1 MYDVEAGVPR
11 EVVSELESGTNLLIT
26 GPPMSGKRELALELL
41 TGGNGSGDGTVLVMT
56 SESAAVVIED
66 LDRYYPELDW
76 TRIGV
81 VDCTGSDNRTITD
94 VATRSATSSRD
105 LTGIS
110 TAAARL
116 LQQLSDGGVSQV
128 RHGLISVST
137 LLEHLDPDTVFKF
150 LHIYLQRIVETDGLG
165 IFTIDDT
172 AHDPRVIDTLASE
185 FDGVI
190 ELHGVDTGLRGMR
203 IRGLA
208 DAPDVETIR

>member
-11 EVVSELESGTNLLIT
+11 EVVSELGPGTNLLIT
-26 GPPMSGKRELALELL
+26 GPPMAGKRELALELL

-66 LDRYYPELDW
+66 LDRYYPGLDW

-81 VDCTGSDNRTITD
+81 VDCSGSDNGTITD
-94 VATRSATSSRD
+94 VATRSVTSPRD

-128 RHGLISVST
+128 RHGLVSVST
-137 LLEHLDPDTVFKF
+137 LLEYLDHDTVFKF
-150 LHIYLQRIVETDGLG
+150 LYIYLQRIVDTDGLG
-165 IFTIDDT
+165 VFTIDDT
-172 AHDPRVIDTLASE
+172 AHDPRVIDTLASG

-190 ELHGVDTGLRGMR
+190 ELHGADTDLRGMR
-203 IRGLA
+203 IRGLT
-208 DAPDVETIR
+208 DAPDVETVR